1 MGSIYKITNTLNGKA
16 YIGQTIHDAEK
27 TRIRQHFSGHG
38 NKYIKEAIE
47 EYGIDVFTFEI
58 LHDGIIP
65 ELLKSFEKEAIAK
78 FNCVHPNG
86 YNENRGGSG
95 VCSHSEEARRK
106 ISKNNPAKRP
116 EVRRKKSEAQKGRKK
131 HSDQSRR
138 KISEA
143 KKGENNPMKR
153 PEVRQRNAEAQKGR
167 KHSDE
172 TKRKMSE
179 AHHGEK
185 NHNYGK
191 SLSEETRRK
200 ISEANSGENHPQYG
214 KPLSEETRRKIS
226 EAQEIPERTAAR
238 DLFFSL
244 PPDMALAEKRRVL
257 RQKITGVHR
266 TTIYRWTH
274 KWSTETLTS
283 TDHRRRL

>member
-1 MGSIYKITNTLNGKA
+1 
-16 YIGQTIHDAEK
+16 
-27 TRIRQHFSGHG
+27 
-38 NKYIKEAIE
+38 
-47 EYGIDVFTFEI
+47 
-58 LHDGIIP
+58 
-65 ELLKSFEKEAIAK
+65 
-78 FNCVHPNG
+78 
-86 YNENRGGSG
+86 
-95 VCSHSEEARRK
+95 
-106 ISKNNPAKRP
+106 
-116 EVRRKKSEAQKGRKK
+116 
-131 HSDQSRR
+131 
-138 KISEA
+138 
-143 KKGENNPMKR
+143 
-153 PEVRQRNAEAQKGR
+153 
-167 KHSDE
+167 
-172 TKRKMSE
+172 MSE

-226 EAQEIPERTAAR
+226 EAQEIPERTVAR